1 MPHAPRRQVVESW
14 RGRSAASAIA
24 LLVLAA
30 LATGG
35 CHSADPREELKERA
49 RQYLEM
55 KQKREWTAIYEG
67 LLDPEARKS
76 VKLEDFLRVRKA
88 TMDVVGF
95 QLVEAEVSDGNGSV
109 RAKVDAVVPVL
120 SPQGGTTML
129 RRELEDS
136 QHWVQRDDRWYIQ
149 LRG

>member
-1 MPHAPRRQVVESW
+1 MPDAPRRQVA
-14 RGRSAASAIA
+14 RGRRDRTVASAIA
-24 LLVLAA
+24 LATLAA
-30 LATGG
+30 LTAGG
-35 CHSADPREELKERA
+35 CRSADPREELKERA
-49 RQYLEM
+49 QQYLEM
-55 KQKREWTAIYEG
+55 KQKRDWTAIYEG
-67 LLDPEARKS
+67 LLDPEARKT

-88 TMDVVGF
+88 TMDVVSF
-95 QLVEAEVSDGNGSV
+95 QLVEAQVTDGNGSV

-136 QHWVQRDDRWYIQ
+136 QQWVQRDGRWYIQ

>member
-1 MPHAPRRQVVESW
+1 MPDAPRRQVAEARKVGW
-14 RGRSAASAIA
+14 FASAVA
-24 LLVLAA
+24 LLVLGGLAA
-30 LATGG
+30 G
-35 CHSADPREELKERA
+35 CRSADPREELKQRA
-49 RQYLEM
+49 QQYLEL

-67 LLDPEARKS
+67 LLDPESRKT
-76 VKLEDFLRVRKA
+76 VKLEDFLRVRKS
-88 TMDVVGF
+88 TMDLVGF
-95 QLVEAEVSDGNGSV
+95 QLVETEVTDGNGSV

-136 QHWVQRDDRWYIQ
+136 QHWVQRDGRWYIQ